1 MINEEALREFTL
13 SIDWLVIAAI
23 ALVTISFLAAMGFL
37 LRLLRRRRRVA
48 TPVPELQRVDVV
60 ELGDEGPPA
69 GMPRVEIYGTPVRIA
84 AIIIAPLGRGSLMPS
99 PTTLP
104 EVLESVVPGLQQAMQ
119 SHESKIVT
127 WPEQLSWH
135 GFSQAFFTHV
145 PLPGDRG
152 KGSPWSSVAG
162 KFTADEV
169 PFVIGL
175 ICRAAS
181 SNSIGQIIVE
191 REGQWL
197 DILRVRAD

>member
-1 MINEEALREFTL
+1 MMNEDAFKVFTL
-13 SIDWLVIAAI
+13 SVNWLIIAAI
-23 ALVTISFLAAMGFL
+23 ALVTIGFL
-37 LRLLRRRRRVA
+37 VAMVLLLRVLRRRRRVA
-48 TPVPELQRVDVV
+48 EPVPELQRVDVV

-69 GMPRVEIYGTPVRIA
+69 GTPRVEIYGTPMRIA
-84 AIIIAPLGRGSLMPS
+84 AIVIAPLGRGSLLPP
-99 PTTLP
+99 PTKLP
-104 EVLESVVPGLQQAMQ
+104 EVLDYVVPGLQQAIG
-119 SHESKIVT
+119 SHRSEIVT

-162 KFTADEV
+162 KFTADGI
-169 PFVIGL
+169 PFVVGL
-175 ICRAAS
+175 ICRSVS

-191 REGQWL
+191 HEGQWL